1 MKSKA
6 RASATREALERYR
19 EYPESATPHTGSN
32 WWYPQ
37 YDWNRLRKPHR
48 IAPAGEQAGTTV
60 PSLTEGAN
68 SHTRSGSVLQTQHAV
83 WRAAARN
90 MRRTEGA
97 SPVPMD
103 GGESLRYQGQGE
115 RQLRHD
121 GRRLLA
127 IESIATSFRVT
138 GTCL

>member
-60 PSLTEGAN
+60 PLGLEVADTGV
-68 SHTRSGSVLQTQHAV
+68 TRVAV
-83 WRAAARN
+83 
-90 MRRTEGA
+90 
-97 SPVPMD
+97 
-103 GGESLRYQGQGE
+103 Q
-115 RQLRHD
+115 
-121 GRRLLA
+121 
-127 IESIATSFRVT
+127 
-138 GTCL
+138 